1 MTARTLTPAGLAPT
15 ARRNSVRVGPAVS
28 VVFEDRQTLWLR
40 MRELQRAARKSGTVI
55 DRQLDWY
62 RRLMPAPGRWPAAV
76 WLGRTGSRATP
87 DLTRLRAAISTGHFE
102 LVSTAGDIIPA
113 VHLPHRHTDRLGGL
127 IGWIEF
133 RYDPA
138 SEAEFADGSLGW
150 QLHLDADDYTHQS
163 ESLVRTGD
171 GFAPSGD

>member
-1 MTARTLTPAGLAPT
+1 MTAMTLTPAGLAPT
-15 ARRNSVRVGPAVS
+15 ARRNSIRVGPAVS

-40 MRELQRAARKSGTVI
+40 MRESQRIARKSGAVI
-55 DRQLDWY
+55 TRQLDWY

-76 WLGRTGSRATP
+76 WLGRTGSRTAP
-87 DLTRLRAAISTGHFE
+87 DLTRLRAAISAAHFE

-133 RYDPA
+133 RCDPTLDDQ
-138 SEAEFADGSLGW
+138 FADGTRDWRLR
-150 QLHLDADDYTHQS
+150 LDAGGYTHQS

-171 GFAPSGD
+171 GFALGG